1 MDQLRARNSE
11 KIVVIVEDEFL
22 VRDLAVCELED
33 NGYTVVEFDTA
44 DAALP
49 YLRQHGG
56 RTAALVT
63 DVQMP
68 GTLDG
73 LQLTDIVSLIWPDI
87 PVLVTSGGS
96 LVDPARLPHCAKFL
110 RKPWRPAEMMDRIR
124 SMLRGATFQ
133 SLPPSPSPTVTSAA
147 RSRPAS
153 ANS

>member
-1 MDQLRARNSE
+1 MDQPRERNSE

-22 VRDLAVCELED
+22 VRDVAVCELED

-56 RTAALVT
+56 RTTALVT

-73 LQLTDIVSLIWPDI
+73 LQLTDIISHIWPHI

-96 LVDPARLPHCAKFL
+96 LVDPARLPRCARFL

-124 SMLRGATFQ
+124 SMLRGAAFQ
-133 SLPPSPSPTVTSAA
+133 GATPAPSPAITSAA